1 MQTTKKRAGR
11 SRSLTESAVMIA
23 LGTILSMITV
33 VKLPFGG
40 TVTACSML
48 PVILIAYRHGAA
60 WGLGSGAA
68 FALLQMLLGM
78 NNIAYATSWAAG
90 VAIVLLDYLLAFSC
104 LGLAGIFRRR
114 VRSQAAALTLGTL
127 FCCLLRYVCHVIAGC
142 TVWAGVSI
150 PSADG
155 IWYSLGYNAAY
166 MVPETI
172 ITVAGAFY
180 LAQVLDFTAPVL
192 TRAPAMQ
199 SRTKAQTGWLS
210 GGLLAAVAALPFRPW
225 TGTAH
230 MAVFYSFGEQ
240 GEIRFFVAKERP
252 AARGNCGRPPSVRT
266 PHAAIP
272 AAGPVALCTPRVL
285 NMDEN
290 SACRKRQALFLFMP
304 LLWYRGIGIP
314 LPRCRPIRKR
324 SSISLSRIFRK
335 TIFSP
340 CRVGISCKGIPP
352 LGRISIDAAV

>member
-210 GGLLAAVAALPFRPW
+210 GGLLAAVAALAVDAVYLFVHLQSENGFDITLLSQINW
-225 TGTAH
+225 LF
-230 MAVFYSFGEQ
+230 MAV
-240 GEIRFFVAKERP
+240 VAALGGVLF
-252 AARGNCGRPPSVRT
+252 AAGFWMGRPT
-266 PHAAIP
+266 
-272 AAGPVALCTPRVL
+272 GQ
-285 NMDEN
+285 
-290 SACRKRQALFLFMP
+290 RKNN
-304 LLWYRGIGIP
+304 I
-314 LPRCRPIRKR
+314 C
-324 SSISLSRIFRK
+324 
-335 TIFSP
+335 
-340 CRVGISCKGIPP
+340 
-352 LGRISIDAAV
+352 